1 MEAYV
6 KNYCE
11 GNIGFLEF
19 GNPAGNSLP
28 SPLLKAFKAGLIAL
42 EKDSN
47 VRVIVI
53 QSFGDRAFCGGASL
67 AEMKTMQTLEEATAS
82 IVKLHGKVD
91 ALYHSAVSCY

>member
-53 QSFGDRAFCGGASL
+53 PVSYTHL
-67 AEMKTMQTLEEATAS
+67 TLPTICS
-82 IVKLHGKVD
+82 V
-91 ALYHSAVSCY
+91 